1 MKGWLFVAVAVPS
14 APPKLSVTWMVLL
27 TVVVGS
33 PKWIPATPNAD
44 EFGVLAAVASQL
56 AVAVLIPSAG
66 SVDPPYVHRYV
77 SVTEPLLGTT
87 AVVLPPVML
96 QTPPLSVASVTPVSV
111 MSSKSFGLLTVIVPV
126 TWMLLSVK
134 PVSVAVTV

>member
-1 MKGWLFVAVAVPS
+1 M
-14 APPKLSVTWMVLL
+14 
-27 TVVVGS
+27 
-33 PKWIPATPNAD
+33 
-44 EFGVLAAVASQL
+44 
-56 AVAVLIPSAG
+56 
-66 SVDPPYVHRYV
+66 HRYV